1 MDKKS
6 IIGIVLIF
14 VILVVFSYLNQPSKE
29 EIEAAK
35 IRRDSIAQVEQ
46 QNALE
51 QQRILDEQEAQKKA
65 FVSGDTA
72 TQKEIEQQNADE
84 FGVV

>member
-14 VILVVFSYLNQPSKE
+14 AILVVFSIINQPSKE

-35 IRRDSIAQVEQ
+35 HRKDSIAQIEMEKAMLRQ
-46 QNALE
+46 QQEE
-51 QQRILDEQEAQKKA
+51 QQRKDTPGLPQQILLNQVK
-65 FVSGDTA
+65 
-72 TQKEIEQQNADE
+72 ICN
-84 FGVV
+84 

>member
-14 VILVVFSYLNQPSKE
+14 VILVVFSYINKPSKE

-35 IRRDSIAQVEQ
+35 QRRDSIEQV
-46 QNALE
+46 
-51 QQRILDEQEAQKKA
+51 
-65 FVSGDTA
+65 V
-72 TQKEIEQQNADE
+72 
-84 FGVV
+84 

>member
-14 VILVVFSYLNQPSKE
+14 AILVVFSLINQPSKE

-35 IRRDSIAQVEQ
+35 QRRDSIARVEAEIALQQQILQVT
-46 QNALE
+46 
-51 QQRILDEQEAQKKA
+51 
-65 FVSGDTA
+65 DTR
-72 TQKEIEQQNADE
+72 T
-84 FGVV
+84 

>member
-14 VILVVFSYLNQPSKE
+14 AILVVFSIINQPSKE

-35 IRRDSIAQVEQ
+35 HRKDSIAQIEMEKAMLSQQQEEQ
-46 QNALE
+46 KISC
-51 QQRILDEQEAQKKA
+51 ILQHLL
-65 FVSGDTA
+65 
-72 TQKEIEQQNADE
+72 
-84 FGVV
+84 